1 MASNRCAD
9 RVRDSSKT
17 EQATLEFQRTSQ
29 ALAAVPILIVDDN
42 PDKRLA
48 LKAVLSPLGYSIVEA
63 ESGLAALR
71 CVMKQSFAVILLDV
85 RMPDMDGFETAGLIR
100 ERRESE
106 MTPIIFI
113 TAFASDEIAPTARYV
128 EGAVDFMFAP
138 VVPDELRAKVS
149 VFANLFMK
157 AEVLA
162 SQARD
167 VQRSVDRLRLLTDAA
182 PIGIFQ
188 TDAGGRYIY
197 LNPRWSEITGIPMD
211 KARGQDWP
219 SMIQGDDLKELVR
232 PLSLSPSD
240 PAEICQRFEIS
251 HPGEPKRTVL
261 VTSQPIPDSDGGQ
274 GGWVGT
280 VADVTAEAD
289 AEIAMAHARDKADE
303 ASLSKSD
310 FLANMSHEIRT
321 PMNGVIGMVDLLLES
336 DLDDRQRK
344 YAQTVRDSG
353 EAMLD
358 IISDILDFSKVEAG
372 KLEMEN
378 IEFELRDTFEDVVL
392 LLERSCKVKDLTLQ
406 SDIHHSVP
414 VTVVG
419 DAGRLRQILINL
431 IGNAIKF
438 TPSGQIIA
446 KAFRVDDSGP
456 STTLRF
462 EITDSGVGIAPEN
475 LETIFQ
481 PFMQADT
488 STSRKYGGTGL
499 GLAISGRLIALM
511 GGDCGVTS
519 HLGVGSTFWF
529 TIRVGMP
536 TSAADGA
543 QDEGLHNA
551 EMKTVISA
559 NGPLLDSAGRRV
571 PPLIL
576 LAEDDEINQRVATA
590 MLEELGYQVDVVVDG
605 SQVVD
610 AALRTPYRAVLMDCQ
625 MPVLDGYEA
634 TEELRR
640 RQGPADRTPVI
651 ALTAGAMESDRERC
665 ISAGMDDYIS
675 KPLRL
680 RALEDL
686 LLKWVPSGEVHSV
699 EPHEPDESPLPSH
712 SSVHGSRQPVL
723 DPVIINRLETLGG
736 ANDKNLM
743 SEMAS
748 MFVSD
753 ADSRLGELD
762 RALEAEDSKAIAIA
776 AHTLGGVGGNLG
788 ATELASLCA
797 ALEKDGPSTD
807 MAGRESMLD
816 AIKSEMVRV
825 VTGLDELI
833 ATP

>member
-1 MASNRCAD
+1 M
-9 RVRDSSKT
+9 T
-17 EQATLEFQRTSQ
+17 EQATLEVQPASP
-29 ALAAVPILIVDDN
+29 ALAAVPILVVDDN

-63 ESGLAALR
+63 ESGVEALR

-128 EGAVDFMFAP
+128 EGAVDFIFSP
-138 VVPDELRAKVS
+138 VLPDELRAKVS

-188 TDAGGRYIY
+188 TDADGRYIY
-197 LNPRWSEITGIPMD
+197 SNPRWSEIIGIPAVQ
-211 KARGQDWP
+211 ARGQDWP
-219 SMIQGDDLKELVR
+219 SMLQREGLEKLVR
-232 PLSLSPSD
+232 PLSPRPSD
-240 PAEICQRFEIS
+240 AAEICERFEIS
-251 HPGEPKRTVL
+251 HPGEAKRTVL

-289 AEIAMAHARDKADE
+289 AEIAMAHARDEADE
-303 ASLSKSD
+303 ASLLKSD

-336 DLDDRQRK
+336 DLDDRQKK

-372 KLEMEN
+372 KLEIES
-378 IEFELRDTFEDVVL
+378 IEFELRDTFDDVVG

-406 SDIHHSVP
+406 TDIHESVP
-414 VTVVG
+414 VTVVS
-419 DAGRLRQILINL
+419 DPGRLRQILINL

-438 TPSGQIIA
+438 TDSGQIVVTA
-446 KAFRVDDSGP
+446 SRVNDSA
-456 STTLRF
+456 STPLLRF
-462 EITDSGVGIAPEN
+462 EVTDSGVGIAPGN
-475 LETIFQ
+475 LGTIFQ

-511 GGDCGVTS
+511 GGDCGVAS
-519 HLGVGSTFWF
+519 DLGVGSTFWF
-529 TIRVGMP
+529 TIKVGTP
-536 TSAADGA
+536 TSATDDA
-543 QDEGLHNA
+543 QDEGVRGA

-559 NGPLLDSAGRRV
+559 NGSLID
-571 PPLIL
+571 PPERQGPALIL
-576 LAEDDEINQRVATA
+576 LVEDDEINQKVATA
-590 MLEELGYQVDVVVDG
+590 MLEKLGYQVDVVADG
-605 SQVVD
+605 RQAVD
-610 AALRTPYRAVLMDCQ
+610 AALRTPYRAVLMDCH

-640 RQGPADRTPVI
+640 RQGSADRTPVI
-651 ALTAGAMESDRERC
+651 ALTAGAMQSDRERC
-665 ISAGMDDYIS
+665 IGAGMDDYIS

-680 RALEDL
+680 AALDDL
-686 LLKWVPSGEVHSV
+686 LLKWVQPGSVHSV
-699 EPHEPDESPLPSH
+699 EPDQLDKGPLPSPP
-712 SSVHGSRQPVL
+712 SVDGPRQPL
-723 DPVIINRLETLGG
+723 FDPVIVNRLETLDG
-736 ANDKNLM
+736 ATDQNLM
-743 SEMAS
+743 SEVAE

-762 RALEAEDSKAIAIA
+762 RAFEAGDSEATSVA
-776 AHTLGGVGGNLG
+776 AHTLGGASANLG
-788 ATELASLCA
+788 ATELASLCS
-797 ALEKDGPSTD
+797 ALEKNGPATD
-807 MAGRESMLD
+807 ATGRESMLD

-825 VTGLDELI
+825 VSGLDALI
-833 ATP
+833 ETP